1 MYYYLYDS
9 FLQDKKYSRLL
20 GDIEARLIDLSIQGR
35 STKLNILNDIKELI
49 SDAVKQG
56 AETVVVLGDDRT
68 VSKAI
73 SAVMHLDVVLGII
86 PIGSNNYLANYLG
99 IPEGLGACDV
109 LSKRVKENID
119 IAKVGAN
126 YFAFYL
132 KTLSPDIKI
141 ISADGSY
148 SITPMSPSLSVYIC
162 NFRPDEIDVETDSNQ
177 HFFIPHDG
185 RLELVIKSAGKSS
198 FLNKLFSKGSSEF
211 DQIGQYTIMPFKKI
225 RIESSKPN
233 VDVKLSLDNDRIIKA
248 PVEIEVLPK
257 KVTLIVGK
265 QRMF

>member
-68 VSKAI
+68 ISKAI
-73 SAVMHLDVVLGII
+73 SAVMHLDVTLGII
-86 PIGSNNYLANYLG
+86 PIGDNNFLADYLG
-99 IPEGLGACDV
+99 IPQGLQACEV
-109 LSKRVKENID
+109 LSKRVKEEID

-132 KTLSPDIKI
+132 KALSSDIKI
-141 ISADGSY
+141 ISDDSSY
-148 SITPMSPSLSVYIC
+148 SITPMSSDLSVYVC
-162 NFRPDEIDVETDSNQ
+162 NFRPDEIELADTAHKN
-177 HFFIPHDG
+177 FFIPHDG
-185 RLELVIKSAGKSS
+185 RLELVIKSAGKPSI
-198 FLNKLFSKGSSEF
+198 FNKLFSKGSNV
-211 DQIGQYTIMPFKKI
+211 DQVGQYTILPFS
-225 RIESSKPN
+225 RVRLEPSKPD
-233 VDVKLSLDNDRIIKA
+233 VDVKLILDNDRIIKA

-257 KVTLIVGK
+257 RVTLIVGK
-265 QRMF
+265 SRMF